1 MCFNERKNNHLKKY
15 KRKYS
20 YSNTK
25 KMSNELKIDFFW
37 VDDKIQFFQSSE
49 NSNFLVVIVAD
60 PHY

>member
-1 MCFNERKNNHLKKY
+1 
-15 KRKYS
+15 
-20 YSNTK
+20 
-25 KMSNELKIDFFW
+25 MSNELKIDFFW